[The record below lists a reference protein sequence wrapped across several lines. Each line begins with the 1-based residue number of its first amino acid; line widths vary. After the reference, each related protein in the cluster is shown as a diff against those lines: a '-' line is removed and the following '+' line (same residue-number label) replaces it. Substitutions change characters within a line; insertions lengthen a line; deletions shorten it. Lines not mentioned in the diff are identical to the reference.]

1 METDKKSKFLIQTV
15 QLADRLAAD
24 IRNRKLKP
32 GETYYTTLEASRF
45 LGVAGATANRALQLL
60 EKRHIIQRS
69 QRRGAMILEP
79 LPPEHAVIDHVHFL
93 VHDKYYRTE
102 GIGADGVLLGIQ
114 SELPTSIVSHCFLS
128 PESEMTQVSNLIDRS
143 LAGKTTDAFI
153 LVRASYESQRMIAQS
168 GIPALVYGSL
178 FQGINHFSVIDRDH
192 AAAIR
197 LTTDYLQKKG
207 RQHVAVLMRHQVM
220 AGDHQTF
227 DALLNHS
234 PFALTLRF
242 TPQEN
247 EAIEAETYSILNRA
261 EHPDAFLC
269 HTLRHAECVD
279 RVRRELK
286 INDLDIVVL
295 STFLKRGETTRFPH
309 IVIDSDPETIGR
321 RLGVSLLNRVAG
333 NQTQEILPVKFV
345 VPKKGKIAGN

>member
-1 METDKKSKFLIQTV
+1 MTLDKKSKFLTQTV

-32 GETYYTTLEASRF
+32 GETYYTALEASRL

-60 EKRHIIQRS
+60 EKRRIIQRS
-69 QRRGAMILEP
+69 QRRGAIVLDP
-79 LPPEHAVIDHVHFL
+79 LPPNASGIDQVHFL

-102 GIGADGVLLGIQ
+102 GIGGDGVLLGIQ

-128 PESEMTQVSNLIDRS
+128 PENEISQVLNLIDHS
-143 LAGKTTDAFI
+143 LAEETTDVFV
-153 LVRASYESQRMIAQS
+153 LVRASYDAQRIIAQS
-168 GIPALVYGSL
+168 AIPAVVYGSV

-192 AAAIR
+192 VGAIK
-197 LTTDYLQKKG
+197 LITDYLRKRG
-207 RQHVAVLMRHQVM
+207 RKRVAVFMRYQVM

-227 DALLNHS
+227 DALLNQS
-234 PFALTLRF
+234 PFSLTLRF

-247 EAIEAETYSILNRA
+247 EAIEAETHSILNGS
-261 EHPDAFLC
+261 EKPDAFLC

-286 INDLDIVVL
+286 IADLDIVVL
-295 STFLKRGETTRFPH
+295 STYLKRGETTHFPH
-309 IVIDSDPETIGR
+309 IVIDSDPEALGR
-321 RLGVSLLNRVAG
+321 RLGVLLLNRVAG
-333 NQTQEILPVKFV
+333 IQTQEILPVKFV
-345 VPKKGKIAGN
+345 LPSKR